1 MPLCPKCGG
10 YYLKTC
16 EACGFS
22 AADVLNEISS
32 DASATSAREV
42 DASERAIS
50 LERRRIYSYLSKA
63 ADKFTIREITAET
76 EVSQS
81 TVRKALTELSDE
93 GYVLSE
99 ENIRGPRLYTL
110 TEAGHSRFRYSSET
124 LGEWSSPKGKLK
136 LYNVLTAIL
145 EPITIKDICK
155 RSGASEYLIRKT
167 IKALEQHGEAIC
179 ENHAARPR
187 KYTIKA
193 GHYVES
199 LLEP

>member
-1 MPLCPKCGG
+1 M
-10 YYLKTC
+10 KTC
-16 EACGFS
+16 AACGFS
-22 AADVLNEISS
+22 AADVLDEISS
-32 DASATSAREV
+32 DASATTPPEV

-50 LERRRIYSYLSKA
+50 VERRRIYSYLSKA
-63 ADKFTIREITAET
+63 TGRFTIRQIAAET
-76 EVSQS
+76 QVSQS
-81 TVRKALTELSDE
+81 TIRKALTELSDE
-93 GYVLSE
+93 GYVLSKE
-99 ENIRGPRLYTL
+99 TSSGPRFYTL

-124 LGEWSSPKGKLK
+124 LGEWSSPRGKLK
-136 LYNVLTAIL
+136 LYNVLTTIS

-179 ENHAARPR
+179 ENYAARPR

-193 GHYVES
+193 GQYTES